1 MSPTDSIQ
9 ETLEPTPFEAP
20 KQQADV
26 KNRRLSPRRLAT
38 LVIAALIGITAWHL
52 FTAKAVLITFTPP
65 AQTESVSGWL
75 TLPLGERYLVR
86 PGDLNV
92 QADAKGYFP
101 IDTRLTILSDADQRF
116 ALVFEKLPGHLR
128 LTSGEIPAEVEI
140 DGEPYGTTP
149 LTASNLSAGEH
160 LVSISADWYVP
171 LQITVDILGLDQS
184 QDLALD
190 LEPAWGTVSF
200 SSQPAG
206 ARLIADGEDLGLL
219 PMTVRLLEGAQSVL
233 ISKAGYQSQRLDLT
247 VERGTATTSPEI
259 TLVPANGEVT
269 LNSRPAGAL
278 VTANGVYLGVTP
290 LQHSLSPNRNYDFLI
305 SKSGFEPVA
314 RSLRLEPTEA
324 VTVNLTLVPRLGS
337 VTFDIAPKQAKI
349 RINGILK
356 NTKNSMMR
364 LPTTPQ
370 TIEISQDGFASI
382 TQTITPDAD
391 FPKTLSIN
399 LPTVAEAAL
408 AQIPETLEVKGGY
421 RLQRILP
428 ATIELGAA
436 RRDRGGRSNEIQRL
450 ITITEPYYLG
460 TTEVTN
466 AQYQAFD
473 ANHNPGVL
481 GRTLLTAQAR
491 PVVGVSW
498 NQAVAFCN
506 WLSDQTGLPR
516 AYASVNGGYELIT
529 PRTLGYRLPTEAE
542 WSRAGRYA
550 DIAAG
555 AQGAII
561 SRSRF
566 AWGDDLPP
574 PNDFANLADETATGF
589 APNIIPN
596 FRDRFRGPAPAG
608 HFKANPL
615 GLFDL
620 TGNVAE
626 WMHDRFS
633 TARLPTTAT
642 DWTGPSK
649 GAVRVIRGSSFL
661 SGSFSTLRW
670 AYRDSG
676 LEGRQD
682 VGFRLAKSVAVD
694 AVE

>member
-1 MSPTDSIQ
+1 MPPTDPML

-20 KQQADV
+20 QQQAD
-26 KNRRLSPRRLAT
+26 KKARRLSPRRLAT
-38 LVIAALIGITAWHL
+38 LVLAALIGIIAWHL
-52 FTAKAVLITFTPP
+52 FTAKAVLIAFTPP
-65 AQTESVSGWL
+65 AESESVSGWL

-86 PGDLNV
+86 PGDLTV
-92 QADAKGYFP
+92 QAKAKGYYA
-101 IDTRLTILSDADQRF
+101 INTSLLILSDADQRF
-116 ALVFEKLPGHLR
+116 ALAFEKLPGHLR
-128 LTSGEIPAEVEI
+128 LTTGGIPAEVEI
-140 DGEPYGTTP
+140 DGEPSGTTP
-149 LTASNLSAGEH
+149 VTVSNLSAGEH
-160 LVSISADWYVP
+160 RVTINADWYVP
-171 LQITVDILGLDQS
+171 LQTNVDILGLDQA
-184 QDLALD
+184 QDLALT
-190 LEPAWGTVSF
+190 LEPAWGTVSL
-200 SSQPAG
+200 SSQPAE

-219 PMTVRLLEGAQSVL
+219 PKTARLLEGARVVL
-233 ISKAGYQSQRLDLT
+233 ISKPGYQSQRLDLT
-247 VERGTATTSPEI
+247 IKRGTAITVPEV
-259 TLVPANGEVT
+259 TLAPANGAVT
-269 LNSRPAGAL
+269 LNSTPAGAL

-290 LQHSLSPNRNYDFLI
+290 LQHALSPNRNYDFLI
-305 SKSGFEPVA
+305 SKSGFESVT
-314 RSLRLEPTEA
+314 RSLQLAPTEA
-324 VTVNLTLVPRLGS
+324 VTLDLTLAPRLGS
-337 VTFDIAPKQAKI
+337 VTFDIDPKQANI
-349 RINGILK
+349 RINGVLQSNK
-356 NTKNSMMR
+356 NPMMR

-370 TIEISQDGFASI
+370 TIEISQDGFASN

-391 FPKTLSIN
+391 FPKTLVIN
-399 LPTVAEAAL
+399 LLTLAEADIAR
-408 AQIPETLEVKGGY
+408 IPETLEATNGY

-450 ITITEPYYLG
+450 VTLTEPYYLG
-460 TTEVTN
+460 ATEVTN

-481 GRTLLTAQAR
+481 GRTLLTAQER

-498 NQAVAFCN
+498 DQAVGFCN
-506 WLSDQTGLPR
+506 WLSDQEGLPR

-550 DIAAG
+550 DLAAG
-555 AQGAII
+555 AQGAITD
-561 SRSRF
+561 RSRF

-589 APNIIPN
+589 APNVIPN
-596 FRDRFRGPAPAG
+596 FKDRFRGPAPAG
-608 HFKANPL
+608 HFKANAL

-626 WMHDRFS
+626 WMNDRFS
-633 TARLPTTAT
+633 TTRTPTAAT
-642 DWTGPSK
+642 NWAGPSE
-649 GAVRVIRGSSFL
+649 GAVRVIRGSSYL

-682 VGFRLAKSVAVD
+682 VGFRLAKNAVVGAD
-694 AVE
+694 E

>member
-1 MSPTDSIQ
+1 MPPIDPLRD
-9 ETLEPTPFEAP
+9 TLEPTPFEAP
-20 KQQADV
+20 KQAVDI
-26 KNRRLSPRRLAT
+26 KARRLSPRRVVTLLLAAF
-38 LVIAALIGITAWHL
+38 IAMTAWHL
-52 FTAKAVLITFTPP
+52 FTAKAVLIVFTPP
-65 AQTESVSGWL
+65 AESESVSGWL

-86 PGDLNV
+86 PGDLTV
-92 QADAKGYFP
+92 QAEAKGYYP
-101 IDTRLTILSDADQRF
+101 IDARLTVSFDPDQRF
-116 ALVFEKLPGHLR
+116 ALAFEKLPGHLR
-128 LTSGEIPAEVEI
+128 LTTGDIPAEVEI
-140 DGEPYGTTP
+140 DGESVGTTP
-149 LTASNLSAGEH
+149 LTVSDLSAGEH
-160 LVSISADWYVP
+160 RVSITADWYVP
-171 LQITVDILGLDQS
+171 IQTTVEILGLDQS
-184 QDLALD
+184 QDLALA
-190 LEPAWGTVSF
+190 LTPAWGTVSL
-200 SSQPAG
+200 SSQPTE
-206 ARLIADGEDLGLL
+206 ARLIADGEDLGPL
-219 PMTVRLLEGAQSVL
+219 PTTVRLLEGTRTLL
-233 ISKAGYQSQRLDLT
+233 ISKAGYQSQRLDLAIK
-247 VERGTATTSPEI
+247 RGTSITVPEV
-259 TLVPANGEVT
+259 TLAPANGAVT
-269 LNSRPAGAL
+269 LNSAPAGAL

-290 LQHSLSPNRNYDFLI
+290 LQHSLSPNRTYDFLV
-305 SKSGFEPVA
+305 SKSGFEPVT
-314 RSLRLEPTEA
+314 RSLQLAPTET
-324 VTVNLTLVPRLGS
+324 VTLNLTLAPRLGT
-337 VTFDIAPKQAKI
+337 VTFDIAPKQASI
-349 RINGILK
+349 RINGVLQSAK
-356 NTKNSMMR
+356 NTTMR

-370 TIEISQDGFASI
+370 TIEISQDGFATI

-391 FPKTLSIN
+391 FPKTLKIN
-399 LPTVAEAAL
+399 LLTLAEAEL
-408 AQIPETLEVKGGY
+408 AQFPETIEVKGGY

-450 ITITEPYYLG
+450 ITLTQPYYLG

-473 ANHNPGVL
+473 AGHNPGVL
-481 GRTLLTAQAR
+481 GRTLLTAQER

-498 NQAVAFCN
+498 DQAVAFCN
-506 WLSDQTGLPR
+506 WLSDQEGLPR
-516 AYASVNGGYELIT
+516 AYTSVNGHYELIT

-555 AQGAII
+555 AQGDIT

-574 PNDFANLADETATGF
+574 PSDFANLADETATGF

-608 HFKANPL
+608 HFKANAL

-620 TGNVAE
+620 TGNVSE
-626 WMHDRFS
+626 WVHDRFS
-633 TARLPTTAT
+633 TNRTPAVAT
-642 DWTGPSK
+642 DWTGPNE
-649 GAVRVIRGSSFL
+649 GAVRVIRGSSYL

-682 VGFRLAKSVAVD
+682 VGFRLAKNAAPG